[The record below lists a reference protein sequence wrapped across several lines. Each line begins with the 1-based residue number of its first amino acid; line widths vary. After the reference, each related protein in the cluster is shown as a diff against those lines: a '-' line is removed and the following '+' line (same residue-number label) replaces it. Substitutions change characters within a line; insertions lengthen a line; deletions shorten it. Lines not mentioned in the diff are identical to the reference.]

1 LAFEFSSPFKKSLIN
16 KEILKLAVP
25 NIISNISI
33 PLLATVDTALMGRLT
48 PDHLGAVGL
57 GSMIFSFIYWN
68 FGFLRMGTTGIT
80 AQAYGR
86 KDNYLIAQT
95 LGRAGVL
102 ALLISVFILVL
113 QYPFFEVSSYLMNV
127 QEGQQALLLDYFKV
141 RIWAAPATLLLYS
154 LLGWFFGMQNAIFP
168 MILTI
173 LINIINIVVSWYL
186 VHHMGMEA
194 KGVAW
199 GTVIAQYSGVILALL
214 IITKKYPSYLTGID
228 VLALKKIEAL
238 KGFLKV
244 NQDLFIRT
252 VGLTFAFGFFYSK
265 SSEAGAIILAT
276 NVILLQFVNWMSY
289 GIDGFAYASEALVGK
304 YYGAK
309 NEEKL
314 NRAIRYS
321 MVWGLGFGVF
331 YSLLYAVFGKGLLH
345 LFTDD
350 PEIINYASDYLW
362 WMILFPIAGF
372 ACYIWDGVF
381 IGFTASKAMRDT
393 MFIALAFYLL
403 TYYLSSGI
411 HAMHQLWLSL
421 SMLLFM
427 RGLVQSF
434 LYWKYG
440 KTLT

>member
-1 LAFEFSSPFKKSLIN
+1 
-16 KEILKLAVP
+16 
-25 NIISNISI
+25 
-33 PLLATVDTALMGRLT
+33 MGRLT

-80 AQAYGR
+80 AQAFGK
-86 KDNYLIAQT
+86 KDDYLISQT
-95 LGRAGVL
+95 LGRASVL
-102 ALLISVFILVL
+102 ALIISVIILAL
-113 QYPFFEVSSYLMNV
+113 QFPFFEASAYLMNV
-127 QEGQQALLLDYFKV
+127 QEGQEALLLDYFKV

-154 LLGWFFGMQNAIFP
+154 ILGWFFGMQNAIFP

-173 LINIINIVVSWYL
+173 VINIINIIVSWYL

-199 GTVIAQYSGVILALL
+199 GTVVAQYAGVVLALFL
-214 IITKKYPSYLTGID
+214 IAKKYPSYLSGINAQ
-228 VLALKKIEAL
+228 ALRKIEAL
-238 KGFLKV
+238 RGFLKV

-265 SSEAGAIILAT
+265 SSEAGAMILAS

-304 YYGAK
+304 YYGAE
-309 NEEKL
+309 NEDKL
-314 NRAIRYS
+314 NKAIRYS
-321 MVWGLGFGVF
+321 MVWGVGFALL
-331 YSLLYAVFGKGLLH
+331 YSLVYAFFGEALLY

-350 PEIINYASDYLW
+350 TEIISFSMNYLW

-372 ACYIWDGVF
+372 ACYIWDGIY

-393 MFIALAFYLL
+393 MFIALALYLL
-403 TYYLSSGI
+403 TYYLSSTL
-411 HAMHQLWLSL
+411 HPMHQLWLSL
-421 SMLLFM
+421 SMLLFA
-427 RGLVQSF
+427 RGIVQTF

-440 KTLT
+440 KSLI